1 MQHFCIL
8 TDTALGNTYILFL
21 GDQLLIIGGV
31 TTMFM
36 KTLNNVECYCC
47 DIGKWMKGVSAL
59 PYPVSGHGTVSL
71 PPANLLINH

>member
-1 MQHFCIL
+1 MPRMIFIQQKIIFISKHFL
-8 TDTALGNTYILFL
+8 S

-31 TTMFM
+31 TTVFM

-59 PYPVSGHGTVSL
+59 PHPVSGHGTVCL
-71 PPANLLINH
+71 PPANLLIDR